1 MTPNST
7 PTYSQIRTLLQPGD
21 VILFMSEGS
30 IVDLGIGIL
39 DSMKGDLP
47 YTHCGIIYRFPDSDP
62 NDTPLIWQAAPP
74 PIPNLTQGGE
84 VYGPDYIKQIPC
96 DGCQLVSL
104 DVMIPWCAEQTGANY
119 SFAYRSIQSIT
130 NPSQGLA
137 SDVLTA
143 LENFIRFTD
152 GRSFSYPPEDGMG
165 FDYAE
170 GSIRH
175 KQSGN
180 NTYFCSKLASDT
192 YKNIGL
198 LSSDV
203 ITNSILPG
211 DFAGDSLT
219 IQNNYQLGPLTY
231 FTADPTN

>member
-1 MTPNST
+1 MTTTST
-7 PTYSQIRTLLQPGD
+7 PTYSQIRSLLQPGD
-21 VILFMSEGS
+21 VILFEADGD

-47 YTHCGIIYRFPDSDP
+47 FTHCGIVYRFPGSDP
-62 NDTPLIWQAAPP
+62 NDAPMIWQAAPP
-74 PIPNLTQGGE
+74 PMPPESAGGE
-84 VYGPDYIKQIPC
+84 AFGQDFIKLVPT

-104 DVMIPWCAEQTGANY
+104 DVVIALCAEQTSANY
-119 SFAYRSIQSIT
+119 QFAYRNIQSVS
-130 NPSQGLA
+130 NPDLGLD
-137 SDVLTA
+137 SELLT
-143 LENFIRFTD
+143 LLDNFIRFTD

-165 FDYAE
+165 IDYFE
-170 GSIRH
+170 GYKEQ
-175 KQSGN
+175 KQTGN
-180 NTYFCSKLASDT
+180 DTYFCSKLASDT

-203 ITNSILPG
+203 ITNAVLPG
-211 DFAGDSLT
+211 DFAGDNLA